1 MSAEIML
8 AIVVWGSAAVITGFW
23 FAAVN
28 LGEWYRQMF
37 DSDDEPEA
45 EDEFEPPAPRREP
58 AVDIE
63 TIVRRE
69 AA

>member
-8 AIVVWGSAAVITGFW
+8 AVVVWGSAAVITGFW
-23 FAAVN
+23 FAAVKF
-28 LGEWYRQMF
+28 GEWIRAMF
-37 DSDDEPEA
+37 AADDEPET